1 MEFKINEELSL
12 TPITQNYLNDI
23 FNNFNQQVV
32 KFLPLLK
39 PSTDIE
45 NTKSFIH
52 NAIISNNEKTG
63 LHWVI
68 LKEGAFIGLC
78 GIRDLKSQIGDFG
91 LWIKTV
97 EQGKGY
103 GTSVVK
109 SAIDWAF
116 MNCDLKAIKYG
127 VDKNNFA
134 SVIIIE
140 SLGAE
145 IVDTYLAGEENCLD
159 ILEYQIKKSD
169 WIQPNRD

>member
-1 MEFKINEELSL
+1 MEFDINKELSL
-12 TPITQNYLNDI
+12 MPISNNYLNDI
-23 FNNFNQQVV
+23 FNNFNQQVI

-45 NTKSFIH
+45 STKSFIA
-52 NAIISNNEKTG
+52 NAVISNKEKTG

-78 GIRDLKSQIGDFG
+78 GIRDLKSQNGDFG
-91 LWIKTV
+91 LWIKTS

-103 GTSVVK
+103 GTNVVK

-116 MNCDLKAIKYG
+116 KHSDIKGIKYP

-159 ILEYQIKKSD
+159 VLEYQIKKSD
-169 WIQPNRD
+169 WIQLNRD